1 MFRGEISEEVC
12 KYLIHQSLKGL
23 YALHKRDMIHRDI
36 KSDNILV
43 NKSGILKICD
53 FGLSAQMIR
62 ETPERRTEIG
72 TPHWTAPEIIDSQ
85 PYGQKVDVWSFGI
98 FTYVLAEGQPPFMD
112 KAQHDV
118 NFHILNS
125 KIPNISNKY
134 SEDFSHFI
142 QCCLQKNPALRIS
155 TKDLLQHKFLLNADH
170 Y

>member
-72 TPHWTAPEIIDSQ
+72 TPHWTAPEIIDS
-85 PYGQKVDVWSFGI
+85 
-98 FTYVLAEGQPPFMD
+98 
-112 KAQHDV
+112 
-118 NFHILNS
+118 
-125 KIPNISNKY
+125 
-134 SEDFSHFI
+134 
-142 QCCLQKNPALRIS
+142 
-155 TKDLLQHKFLLNADH
+155 
-170 Y
+170 